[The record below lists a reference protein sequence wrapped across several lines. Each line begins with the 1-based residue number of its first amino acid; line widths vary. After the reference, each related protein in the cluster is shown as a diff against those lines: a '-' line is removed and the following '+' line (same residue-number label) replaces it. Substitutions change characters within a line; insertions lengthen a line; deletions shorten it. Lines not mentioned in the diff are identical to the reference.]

1 MQAAHKFLWPKFS
14 FITFLL
20 ALLAMLVLTPVLQ
33 ELEPVNDVVYAFITL
48 FLVISVYMLSHRR
61 EQFIISLILF
71 VPTLLLNWAAVFQ
84 VSVLVQNLSLI
95 ANITFFGYISC
106 IILASLFRAREVNL
120 NIIFA
125 AISLYFLIGL
135 EWGYLFA
142 ILELNHAGSLMTS
155 VLALESDLSLHDID
169 SNLLN
174 YIYFSLVTLT
184 TVGYGDII
192 PVSPLARSLASIEAV
207 MGQMYLT
214 VLVARLVGVY
224 ISEKWT

>member
-1 MQAAHKFLWPKFS
+1 M
-14 FITFLL
+14 
-20 ALLAMLVLTPVLQ
+20 
-33 ELEPVNDVVYAFITL
+33 
-48 FLVISVYMLSHRR
+48 
-61 EQFIISLILF
+61 
-71 VPTLLLNWAAVFQ
+71 
-84 VSVLVQNLSLI
+84 
-95 ANITFFGYISC
+95 
-106 IILASLFRAREVNL
+106 IILISLFRAREVNI

-142 ILELNHAGSLMTS
+142 IVELNHAGSLMTS
-155 VLALESDLSLHDID
+155 VLAIQADLSLTDID
-169 SNLLN
+169 ANLLN

-184 TVGYGDII
+184 TLGYGDII
-192 PVSPLARSLASIEAV
+192 PVSGLARSLAGIEAV

>member
-1 MQAAHKFLWPKFS
+1 MPQKFIWPKFS
-14 FITFLL
+14 FITFLI
-20 ALLAMLVLTPVLQ
+20 ALLAMLVLAPVLN
-33 ELEPVNDVVYAFITL
+33 ELEPVNDIIRVFITA
-48 FLVISVYMLSHRR
+48 FLAISVYMLSHRPK
-61 EQFIISLILF
+61 QCIISIILAI
-71 VPTLLLNWAAVFQ
+71 PTLVLNWSSVMLHNVVLQNAA
-84 VSVLVQNLSLI
+84 LLS
-95 ANITFFGYISC
+95 NILFFGYISW
-106 IILASLFRAREVNL
+106 IILVSLFRAREVNL

-142 ILELNHAGSLMTS
+142 IVELNNSGSLMTS
-155 VLALESDLSLHDID
+155 VLALKHDLALSNID
-169 SNLLN
+169 DNLLN

-184 TVGYGDII
+184 TLGYGDII